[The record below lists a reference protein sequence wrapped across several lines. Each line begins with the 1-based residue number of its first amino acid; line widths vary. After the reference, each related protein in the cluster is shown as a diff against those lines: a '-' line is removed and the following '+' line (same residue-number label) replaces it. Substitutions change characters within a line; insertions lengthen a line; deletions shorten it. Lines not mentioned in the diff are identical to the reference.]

1 MFQEILSIIRKIVIF
16 SLISFVVLELVPK
29 EEYKKYI
36 NLFTGMVLI
45 IIIVTPVYE
54 LLNQSGSFSDVM
66 DQYLLKSEVR
76 DQNMYFNEYDQ
87 MRTEAVISEYKDQM
101 IANITEI
108 IESEQLVANSVDVTF
123 NMDTES
129 GNFLAIT
136 GVTAVV
142 AKKYEEESIRIKEI
156 VLNANE
162 NAESVQ
168 IINIKN
174 KISQF
179 YNIETD
185 NINIIK

>member
-1 MFQEILSIIRKIVIF
+1 MIQEILSIIRKIVMF

-36 NLFTGMVLI
+36 NLFVGMVLI

-54 LLNQSGSFSDVM
+54 LLKQSGSFPDVM
-66 DQYLLKSEVR
+66 EKYLLKSEVR
-76 DQNMYFNEYDQ
+76 DQNLYFNEYDQ
-87 MRTEAVISEYKDQM
+87 MRTEAVISEYKAQM
-101 IANITEI
+101 IANIRAI

-123 NMDTES
+123 NLDAES
-129 GNFLAIT
+129 GNFLEIT

-156 VLNANE
+156 VLDANE

-179 YNIETD
+179 YNIKTD